1 MPQWLDIFNT
11 IEKNKAVPFVDR
23 IINKNKYPSLKDP
36 KTGEDM
42 THMMSW
48 GEVGGKY
55 YVFPTIEMING
66 KLTNMIESGIDPFD
80 YALKNKNYIEFD
92 TPDMADY
99 FSKNYKTYWD
109 LTTRQLNADLQ
120 QGMRKSGF
128 GVNFVKSAGRT
139 GTFK

>member
-36 KTGEDM
+36 KTGKDM

-48 GEVGGKY
+48 GESGGKY

-66 KLTNMIESGIDPFD
+66 KLVDMTESGMNPFD

-92 TPDMADY
+92 TPDAADY
-99 FSKNYKTYWD
+99 FSKNYKKYWE
-109 LTTRQLNADLQ
+109 L
-120 QGMRKSGF
+120 F
-128 GVNFVKSAGRT
+128 EY
-139 GTFK
+139 